1 MNWEMTRRKL
11 PEMFDD
17 EGWCLRSKCVLVQD
31 KRGEYFTGHFFRYVY
46 KDELEEE
53 QEPVTFIE
61 YGRDG
66 YSYDIND
73 IILWSYIDEN

>member
-1 MNWEMTRRKL
+1 MMNWKRVKDEL

-17 EGWCLRSKCVLVQD
+17 EGWCLRSKCVLVTD
-31 KRGEYFTGHFFRYVY
+31 KSGGYFTGHFFRYGS
-46 KDELEEE
+46 EGEPE
-53 QEPVTFIE
+53 EPVTFIQ

-66 YSYDIND
+66 YSYNLDD